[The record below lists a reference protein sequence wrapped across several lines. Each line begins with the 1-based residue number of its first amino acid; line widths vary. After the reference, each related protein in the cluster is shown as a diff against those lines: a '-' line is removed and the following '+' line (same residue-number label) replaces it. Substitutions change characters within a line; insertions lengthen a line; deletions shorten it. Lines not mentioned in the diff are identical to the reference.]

1 MNYLN
6 KLFSIFLLFF
16 LFTNTSYSNES
27 VAYIDIDFILKN
39 SDIGKK
45 SLEKINTQN
54 NKNIQDLKKKEKIL
68 KDLEIEIA
76 NKKNIISKEAFDKE
90 VIIFRKNIDQFKI
103 EQQQIIKDFNDY
115 KKKEIDKVFQTI
127 SPIIN
132 SYMEKKSVKIL
143 FDAKNIFMARNDL
156 NLNFYF
162 RMHFQLSSFLM
173 LQEIKNFVQN
183 LLEQCN
189 LRQL

>member
-1 MNYLN
+1 MNLKNFYLN
-6 KLFSIFLLFF
+6 LSNKNKNLIPQILTVLLLVLVIVYF
-16 LFTNTSYSNES
+16 
-27 VAYIDIDFILKN
+27 A
-39 SDIGKK
+39 
-45 SLEKINTQN
+45 INAQN
-54 NKNIQDLKKKEKIL
+54 NINIQDLKKKEKIL

-132 SYMEKKSVKIL
+132 SYMEKNSVKIL

-156 NLNFYF
+156 NLTND
-162 RMHFQLSSFLM
+162 
-173 LQEIKNFVQN
+173 I
-183 LLEQCN
+183 LEAIN
-189 LRQL
+189 KEAK

>member
-6 KLFSIFLLFF
+6 KLFSVFFLFF
-16 LFTNTSYSNES
+16 LFTNMSFSNES

-54 NKNIQDLKKKEKIL
+54 NINIQDLKKKEKIL

-76 NKKNIISKEAFDKE
+76 SKKNIISKEAFDKE

-115 KKKEIDKVFQTI
+115 KKKEIDKVFQII

-132 SYMEKKSVKIL
+132 TYMEKNSVKIL

-156 NLNFYF
+156 NFTND
-162 RMHFQLSSFLM
+162 
-173 LQEIKNFVQN
+173 I
-183 LLEQCN
+183 LEAIN
-189 LRQL
+189 KETK

>member
-6 KLFSIFLLFF
+6 KIFSIFLVFF
-16 LFTNTSYSNES
+16 LFTNISFSNEP

-76 NKKNIISKEAFDKE
+76 SKKNIISKDAFDKE

-103 EQQQIIKDFNDY
+103 EQKQIIKTFNDF
-115 KKKEIDKVFQTI
+115 KKKEIDAVFKKI

-132 SYMEKKSVKIL
+132 SYMEKNSLKIL

-156 NLNFYF
+156 NLTND
-162 RMHFQLSSFLM
+162 
-173 LQEIKNFVQN
+173 I
-183 LLEQCN
+183 LEAIN
-189 LRQL
+189 KASK

>member
-6 KLFSIFLLFF
+6 KLSSIFILFF
-16 LFTNTSYSNES
+16 LFTNTSFSNES

-54 NKNIQDLKKKEKIL
+54 NINIQDLKKKEKIL

-76 NKKNIISKEAFDKE
+76 SKKNIISKEAFDKE
-90 VIIFRKNIDQFKI
+90 VTIFRKNIDQFKI
-103 EQQQIIKDFNDY
+103 EQQQIIKDFNEY
-115 KKKEIDKVFQTI
+115 KKKEIDKVFQII

-132 SYMEKKSVKIL
+132 SYMEKNSVKIL
-143 FDAKNIFMARNDL
+143 FDVKNIFMARNDL
-156 NLNFYF
+156 NFTND
-162 RMHFQLSSFLM
+162 
-173 LQEIKNFVQN
+173 I
-183 LLEQCN
+183 LEAIN
-189 LRQL
+189 KEAN

>member
-6 KLFSIFLLFF
+6 KLFSIFVLFF
-16 LFTNTSYSNES
+16 LFTNTSFSNES

-45 SLEKINTQN
+45 SIEKINAQN
-54 NKNIQDLKKKEKIL
+54 NINIQDLKKKEKIL
-68 KDLEIEIA
+68 KDFEIEIA
-76 NKKNIISKEAFDKE
+76 SKKNIISKEAFDKE

-115 KKKEIDKVFQTI
+115 KKKEIDKVFKII

-132 SYMEKKSVKIL
+132 SYMEKNSVKIL

-156 NLNFYF
+156 NLT
-162 RMHFQLSSFLM
+162 SD
-173 LQEIKNFVQN
+173 I
-183 LLEQCN
+183 LEVIN
-189 LRQL
+189 KEAK

>member
-1 MNYLN
+1 MKFSN
-6 KLFSIFLLFF
+6 KLIFIFISFF
-16 LFTNTSYSNES
+16 LNITPAYSGEPI
-27 VAYIDIDFILKN
+27 AYIDIDFILKN

-54 NKNIQDLKKKEKIL
+54 NINIQDLKKKEKIL

-76 NKKNIISKEAFDKE
+76 SKKNIISKKAFDKE

-103 EQQQIIKDFNDY
+103 EQQQIIKDFNNY

-132 SYMEKKSVKIL
+132 SYMEKNSVKIL

-156 NLNFYF
+156 NLT
-162 RMHFQLSSFLM
+162 SD
-173 LQEIKNFVQN
+173 I
-183 LLEQCN
+183 LEAIN
-189 LRQL
+189 KETK

>member
-1 MNYLN
+1 MNYSN

-16 LFTNTSYSNES
+16 LFTNTSFSNES

-54 NKNIQDLKKKEKIL
+54 NINIQDLKKKEKIL

-76 NKKNIISKEAFDKE
+76 SKKNIISKEVFDKE

-103 EQQQIIKDFNDY
+103 EQQQIIKDFNNY
-115 KKKEIDKVFQTI
+115 KKKEIDKVFQII

-132 SYMEKKSVKIL
+132 SYMEKNSVKIL
-143 FDAKNIFMARNDL
+143 LDAKNIFMARNDL
-156 NLNFYF
+156 NLTND
-162 RMHFQLSSFLM
+162 
-173 LQEIKNFVQN
+173 I
-183 LLEQCN
+183 LEAIN
-189 LRQL
+189 KEAK

>member
-6 KLFSIFLLFF
+6 KLFSFFLLFF
-16 LFTNTSYSNES
+16 LFTNISFSNET

-39 SDIGKK
+39 SEIGKK
-45 SLEKINTQN
+45 SLEKINIQN
-54 NKNIQDLKKKEKIL
+54 NENIQDLKKKEKIL

-76 NKKNIISKEAFDKE
+76 SKKNIISKEAFDKE

-103 EQQQIIKDFNDY
+103 DQKQIIKKFNDF
-115 KKKEIDKVFQTI
+115 KKKEIDAVFKKI

-156 NLNFYF
+156 NLTND
-162 RMHFQLSSFLM
+162 
-173 LQEIKNFVQN
+173 I
-183 LLEQCN
+183 LEVIN
-189 LRQL
+189 KETK

>member
-16 LFTNTSYSNES
+16 LFTNTSFSNES

-45 SLEKINTQN
+45 SLEKINIQN
-54 NKNIQDLKKKEKIL
+54 NINIQDLKKKEKIL

-76 NKKNIISKEAFDKE
+76 SKKNIISKEAFDKE

-115 KKKEIDKVFQTI
+115 KKNEIDKVFQTI

-132 SYMEKKSVKIL
+132 SYMEKNSVKIL

-156 NLNFYF
+156 NFTND
-162 RMHFQLSSFLM
+162 
-173 LQEIKNFVQN
+173 I
-183 LLEQCN
+183 LEAIN
-189 LRQL
+189 KEAK

>member
-16 LFTNTSYSNES
+16 LFINTSFSNEP

-39 SDIGKK
+39 SNIGKK

-54 NKNIQDLKKKEKIL
+54 DKNIQDLKKKEKIL

-76 NKKNIISKEAFDKE
+76 SKKNVISKEAFDKE
-90 VIIFRKNIDQFKI
+90 VIIFRKNIDQFKT
-103 EQQQIIKDFNDY
+103 EQQKIIKNFNDY
-115 KKKEIDKVFQTI
+115 KKKEIDKVFQII

-132 SYMEKKSVKIL
+132 SYMETNSVKIL

-156 NLNFYF
+156 NLTND
-162 RMHFQLSSFLM
+162 
-173 LQEIKNFVQN
+173 
-183 LLEQCN
+183 LLEAIN
-189 LRQL
+189 KEAK

>member
-16 LFTNTSYSNES
+16 LFTNTSFSNES

-45 SLEKINTQN
+45 TLEKINTQN

-76 NKKNIISKEAFDKE
+76 SKKNIISKEVFDNE
-90 VIIFRKNIDQFKI
+90 VIIFRKKIDQFKMD
-103 EQQQIIKDFNDY
+103 QQQIIKDFNDY
-115 KKKEIDKVFQTI
+115 KKKEIDKVFQII

-156 NLNFYF
+156 NLTND
-162 RMHFQLSSFLM
+162 
-173 LQEIKNFVQN
+173 
-183 LLEQCN
+183 LLEAIN
-189 LRQL
+189 KEAK

>member
-1 MNYLN
+1 MNFLN
-6 KLFSIFLLFF
+6 KLFYIFLLFF
-16 LFTNTSYSNES
+16 LFTNSSFSNES

-54 NKNIQDLKKKEKIL
+54 NLNIQDLKKKEKIL

-76 NKKNIISKEAFDKE
+76 SKKNIISKEAFDKE

-115 KKKEIDKVFQTI
+115 KKKEIDKVFQII

-132 SYMEKKSVKIL
+132 TYMEKNSVKIL

-156 NLNFYF
+156 NFTND
-162 RMHFQLSSFLM
+162 
-173 LQEIKNFVQN
+173 I
-183 LLEQCN
+183 LEAIN
-189 LRQL
+189 KEAK

>member
-6 KLFSIFLLFF
+6 KLFSIFLIFF
-16 LFTNTSYSNES
+16 LFTNSSFSNES

-54 NKNIQDLKKKEKIL
+54 NINIQDLKKKEKIL

-76 NKKNIISKEAFDKE
+76 SKKNIISKEAFDKE

-115 KKKEIDKVFQTI
+115 KKKEIDKVFQII

-132 SYMEKKSVKIL
+132 TYMEKNSVKIL

-156 NLNFYF
+156 NFTND
-162 RMHFQLSSFLM
+162 
-173 LQEIKNFVQN
+173 I
-183 LLEQCN
+183 LEAIN
-189 LRQL
+189 KEAK

>member
-6 KLFSIFLLFF
+6 KLFFIFLLFF
-16 LFTNTSYSNES
+16 LFINTSFSNEP

-39 SDIGKK
+39 SNIGKK

-54 NKNIQDLKKKEKIL
+54 DKNIQDLKKKEKIL

-76 NKKNIISKEAFDKE
+76 SKKNVISKEAFDKE
-90 VIIFRKNIDQFKI
+90 VIIFRKNIDQFKT
-103 EQQQIIKDFNDY
+103 EQQKIIKNFNDY
-115 KKKEIDKVFQTI
+115 KKNEIDKVFQII

-132 SYMEKKSVKIL
+132 SYMETNSVKIL

-156 NLNFYF
+156 NLTND
-162 RMHFQLSSFLM
+162 
-173 LQEIKNFVQN
+173 
-183 LLEQCN
+183 LLEAIN
-189 LRQL
+189 KEAK

>member
-6 KLFSIFLLFF
+6 KFFSIFLLFF
-16 LFTNTSYSNES
+16 LFTNTSFSNES

-54 NKNIQDLKKKEKIL
+54 NINIQDLKKKEKVL

-76 NKKNIISKEAFDKE
+76 SKKNIISKEAFDKE

-115 KKKEIDKVFQTI
+115 KKKEIDKVFQKI

-132 SYMEKKSVKIL
+132 SYMEKNSVKIL

-156 NLNFYF
+156 NLTND
-162 RMHFQLSSFLM
+162 
-173 LQEIKNFVQN
+173 I
-183 LLEQCN
+183 LEAIN
-189 LRQL
+189 KEAK

>member
-16 LFTNTSYSNES
+16 LFTNLSFSNEP

-45 SLEKINTQN
+45 TLEKINTQN

-76 NKKNIISKEAFDKE
+76 SKKNIISKEAFDKE

-103 EQQQIIKDFNDY
+103 EQKQVIKNFNDY
-115 KKKEIDKVFQTI
+115 KKKEIDEVFQKI

-132 SYMEKKSVKIL
+132 SYMEQKSVKIL

-156 NLNFYF
+156 NLTND
-162 RMHFQLSSFLM
+162 
-173 LQEIKNFVQN
+173 I
-183 LLEQCN
+183 LEAIN
-189 LRQL
+189 KEVK

>member
-1 MNYLN
+1 MYYLN
-6 KLFSIFLLFF
+6 KSFSIFLLFF
-16 LFTNTSYSNES
+16 LFTNSSFSNES

-54 NKNIQDLKKKEKIL
+54 NINIQDLKKKEKIL

-76 NKKNIISKEAFDKE
+76 SKKNIISKEAFDKE

-115 KKKEIDKVFQTI
+115 KKKEIDKVFQII

-132 SYMEKKSVKIL
+132 TYMEKNSVKIL

-156 NLNFYF
+156 NFTND
-162 RMHFQLSSFLM
+162 
-173 LQEIKNFVQN
+173 I
-183 LLEQCN
+183 LEAIN
-189 LRQL
+189 KEAK

>member
-54 NKNIQDLKKKEKIL
+54 NINIQDLKKKEKIL

-76 NKKNIISKEAFDKE
+76 SKKNIISKEAFDKE
-90 VIIFRKNIDQFKI
+90 VIVFKKNIDQFKI
-103 EQQQIIKDFNDY
+103 EQKKIIKNFNDY
-115 KKKEIDKVFQTI
+115 KKKEIDEVFQKI

-156 NLNFYF
+156 NLTND
-162 RMHFQLSSFLM
+162 
-173 LQEIKNFVQN
+173 I
-183 LLEQCN
+183 LEAIN
-189 LRQL
+189 KEVK

>member
-16 LFTNTSYSNES
+16 LFSNTSFSNEP

-54 NKNIQDLKKKEKIL
+54 NENIRDLKKKEKIL

-76 NKKNIISKEAFDKE
+76 SKKNIISKEAFDKE

-115 KKKEIDKVFQTI
+115 KKKEIDKVFQII

-132 SYMEKKSVKIL
+132 SYMEKNSVKIL

-156 NLNFYF
+156 NFTND
-162 RMHFQLSSFLM
+162 
-173 LQEIKNFVQN
+173 I
-183 LLEQCN
+183 LEAIN
-189 LRQL
+189 KEAK

>member
-6 KLFSIFLLFF
+6 KLFYIFLLFF
-16 LFTNTSYSNES
+16 LFTNLSLSNEP

-39 SDIGKK
+39 SEIGKK
-45 SLEKINTQN
+45 SLEKINIQN
-54 NKNIQDLKKKEKIL
+54 NINIQDLKKKEKIL

-76 NKKNIISKEAFDKE
+76 SKKNIISKEAFDKE

-115 KKKEIDKVFQTI
+115 KKKEIDKVFQII

-132 SYMEKKSVKIL
+132 TYMEKNSVKIL

-156 NLNFYF
+156 NFTND
-162 RMHFQLSSFLM
+162 
-173 LQEIKNFVQN
+173 I
-183 LLEQCN
+183 LEAIN
-189 LRQL
+189 KETK

>member
-6 KLFSIFLLFF
+6 KLFYIFLLFF

-103 EQQQIIKDFNDY
+103 EQKQVIKNFNDY
-115 KKKEIDKVFQTI
+115 KKKEIDEVFQKI

-156 NLNFYF
+156 NLTND
-162 RMHFQLSSFLM
+162 
-173 LQEIKNFVQN
+173 I
-183 LLEQCN
+183 LEAIN
-189 LRQL
+189 KEVK

>member
-6 KLFSIFLLFF
+6 KLLSIFLLFF
-16 LFTNTSYSNES
+16 LFTNLSLSNEP

-54 NKNIQDLKKKEKIL
+54 NINIQDLKKKEKIL

-76 NKKNIISKEAFDKE
+76 SKKNIISKEAFDKE

-103 EQQQIIKDFNDY
+103 EQKKIIKNFNDY
-115 KKKEIDKVFQTI
+115 KKKEIDEVFQKI

-156 NLNFYF
+156 NLTND
-162 RMHFQLSSFLM
+162 
-173 LQEIKNFVQN
+173 I
-183 LLEQCN
+183 LEAIN
-189 LRQL
+189 KEVK

>member
-1 MNYLN
+1 MYYLN
-6 KLFSIFLLFF
+6 KSFSIFLLFF
-16 LFTNTSYSNES
+16 LFTNTSFSNES

-45 SLEKINTQN
+45 SLEKINIKN
-54 NKNIQDLKKKEKIL
+54 NINIQDLKKKEKIL

-76 NKKNIISKEAFDKE
+76 SKKNIISKEAFDKE

-115 KKKEIDKVFQTI
+115 KKKEIDKVFQII

-132 SYMEKKSVKIL
+132 TYMEKNSVKIL

-156 NLNFYF
+156 NLTNA
-162 RMHFQLSSFLM
+162 
-173 LQEIKNFVQN
+173 
-183 LLEQCN
+183 LLEAIN
-189 LRQL
+189 KEAK

>member
-6 KLFSIFLLFF
+6 KLFSIFLVFF
-16 LFTNTSYSNES
+16 LFTNISFSNEP

-76 NKKNIISKEAFDKE
+76 SKKNIISKEAFDKE
-90 VIIFRKNIDQFKI
+90 VIIFRKNINQFKI
-103 EQQQIIKDFNDY
+103 EQKQIIKNFNDF
-115 KKKEIDKVFQTI
+115 KKKEIDTVFKKI

-156 NLNFYF
+156 NLTSDI
-162 RMHFQLSSFLM
+162 L
-173 LQEIKNFVQN
+173 EIINK
-183 LLEQCN
+183 EAK
-189 LRQL
+189 

>member
-6 KLFSIFLLFF
+6 KLFSIFLIFF
-16 LFTNTSYSNES
+16 LFTNSSFSNES

-54 NKNIQDLKKKEKIL
+54 NINIQDLKKKEKIL

-76 NKKNIISKEAFDKE
+76 SKKNIISKEAFDKE

-115 KKKEIDKVFQTI
+115 KKKEIDKVFQII

-132 SYMEKKSVKIL
+132 TYMEKNSVKIL

-156 NLNFYF
+156 NFTND
-162 RMHFQLSSFLM
+162 
-173 LQEIKNFVQN
+173 I
-183 LLEQCN
+183 LEAIN
-189 LRQL
+189 KETK

>member
-16 LFTNTSYSNES
+16 LFTNLSFSNEP

-45 SLEKINTQN
+45 TLEKINTQN

-76 NKKNIISKEAFDKE
+76 SKKNIISKEVFDNE
-90 VIIFRKNIDQFKI
+90 VIIFRKKIDQFKMD
-103 EQQQIIKDFNDY
+103 QQQIIKDFNDY
-115 KKKEIDKVFQTI
+115 KKKEIDKVFQII

-143 FDAKNIFMARNDL
+143 LDAKNIFMARNDL
-156 NLNFYF
+156 NLTND
-162 RMHFQLSSFLM
+162 
-173 LQEIKNFVQN
+173 
-183 LLEQCN
+183 LLEAIN
-189 LRQL
+189 KEAK